1 MNVCR
6 RINGA
11 NGMSKD
17 NEKKKSDILDDLF
30 QGDDQENDP
39 KLEELLELVANLG
52 EAFAGSQNNAGLK
65 QKSGKRKKTKKRSS
79 SYLSPENFQTLNQA
93 KSECRKLLLKDKKA
107 NVSKSRITEI
117 ALEIILKD
125 FEMNKEKSLLAQKLQ
140 ENIENKN

>member
-1 MNVCR
+1 
-6 RINGA
+6 
-11 NGMSKD
+11 MSKD
-17 NEKKKSDILDDLF
+17 NEKKKPDILDDLF

-39 KLEELLELVANLG
+39 KLDELLKLVANLG
-52 EAFAGSQNNAGLK
+52 DALVAPQNTADLK
-65 QKSGKRKKTKKRSS
+65 QKSAKRKKTKKRSS
-79 SYLSPENFQTLNQA
+79 SYLSPKNFQTLDQA

-140 ENIENKN
+140 KNIENKN